1 MELGVVMK
9 YQNRYKLAIISSSNF
24 INVPFGGM
32 TNFVKDIT
40 PVLANYFDIHIF
52 GIGKYPGIKG
62 TWSLLNLKGKD
73 IPFFCFSNLKEKKI
87 IPNVYTVIYDLYK
100 YKSELIKN
108 NYDAL
113 YFHGLPLALPFLY
126 GKNKFKIIN
135 HIHGFGNPL
144 KYVKSKFYNNI
155 IIIKLYSFY
164 RDYVIRKSDLIFIA
178 ADIFLF
184 DKIINNYKLDN
195 IIRVDNF
202 ADSNIFKKYNKAD
215 IKQKLK
221 LDRYNNIIVFVGR
234 LVAEKGLDL
243 LVDAFHLYN
252 QQMSGSLL
260 IIIGEGNYK
269 YNLES
274 KINNY
279 ELKDNIWLLGY
290 KESNEIV
297 WYLNSADLFAFPSEG
312 EGLPVSLIEALC
324 CGLPIVSTDV
334 VGTRDMVINDVTGYR
349 VKERDPLK
357 FCEAITK
364 ALRKKEELS
373 KNALEL
379 SKRYNPEKIGAD
391 IANYILKLLTEHKKS
406 Y

>member
-1 MELGVVMK
+1 M
-9 YQNRYKLAIISSSNF
+9 
-24 INVPFGGM
+24 
-32 TNFVKDIT
+32 
-40 PVLANYFDIHIF
+40 
-52 GIGKYPGIKG
+52 
-62 TWSLLNLKGKD
+62 
-73 IPFFCFSNLKEKKI
+73 
-87 IPNVYTVIYDLYK
+87 
-100 YKSELIKN
+100 
-108 NYDAL
+108 
-113 YFHGLPLALPFLY
+113 ALPFLY

-215 IKQKLK
+215 IKQNLK

-260 IIIGEGNYK
+260 IIIGDGNYK

-312 EGLPVSLIEALC
+312 EGLPVALIEALC